1 MKHNQTTM
9 GSEWDVYHLPTG
21 AGFCNHPQEFSLPE
35 VSFSFSLFFFSLS
48 LFLRLFQCIYTIL
61 STSVQMYVY
70 INNSHTHRLYP
81 YRDNSYAYTRKSRHH
96 PARSRIP
103 LLSPQHMSVC
113 AKFEIKHH
121 TTRPQMTQGHGKAPE
136 LSGHKECALA
146 CTCCSVSAVAC
157 SNWGQGNGSETKA
170 GGV

>member
-1 MKHNQTTM
+1 MFTIYQLAQDFATIHRSFLFRK
-9 GSEWDVYHLPTG
+9 
-21 AGFCNHPQEFSLPE
+21 SL
-35 VSFSFSLFFFSLS
+35 SLFLFFSFFFFLSLS

-146 CTCCSVSAVAC
+146 CTCCFCVS
-157 SNWGQGNGSETKA
+157 SSLFKLGA
-170 GGV
+170 GKRQ